1 MIANLLMMASPEGGA
16 NPMGTLFMLAA
27 FFAILYF
34 LLIRPQRQQQ
44 KAHQELVA
52 RLRRGDEVVT
62 IGGIVGKIIHEEG
75 DRLTIKTAN
84 DTRLEIERSKVAR
97 VLEGSEAS

>member
-1 MIANLLMMASPEGGA
+1 M
-16 NPMGTLFMLAA
+16 
-27 FFAILYF
+27 
-34 LLIRPQRQQQ
+34 
-44 KAHQELVA
+44 
-52 RLRRGDEVVT
+52 VT